1 MCAPVTLP
9 DLHFRQEKA
18 SHQMAGGIATRRVQP
33 QEKRE
38 VAFVVRAPDPNNKGR
53 WITVGAAWER
63 KNGEPG
69 YNIRLNS
76 VPVGA
81 WDGALIMLLPIT
93 PSAEDAEREGM
104 DRSGE

>member
-1 MCAPVTLP
+1 MSMT
-9 DLHFRQEKA
+9 Q
-18 SHQMAGGIATRRVQP
+18 TRPARRAEP
-33 QEKRE
+33 EKRE

-63 KNGEPG
+63 KDGQPG

-81 WDGALIMLLPIT
+81 WDGALILLPPI
-93 PSAEDAEREGM
+93 AQDEERNEAM

>member
-1 MCAPVTLP
+1 MLP
-9 DLHFRQEKA
+9 DLHFRQEKV
-18 SHQMAGGIATRRVQP
+18 SHQMAGAMATRRVQP
-33 QEKRE
+33 QEKRD

-69 YNIRLNS
+69 YNIKLNS

-81 WDGALIMLLPIT
+81 WDGALIMLPPIT
-93 PSAEDAEREGM
+93 PSAEEAEREVM